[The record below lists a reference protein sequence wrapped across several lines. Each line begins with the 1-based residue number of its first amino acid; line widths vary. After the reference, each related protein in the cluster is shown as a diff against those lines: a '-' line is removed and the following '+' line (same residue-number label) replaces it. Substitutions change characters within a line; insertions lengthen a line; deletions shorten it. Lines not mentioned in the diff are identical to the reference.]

1 VGVLIA
7 LIVVVVVAIIV
18 ALVIASRNRNSR
30 DRLGPPTS
38 P

>member
-1 VGVLIA
+1 MGVIIA
-7 LIVVVVVAIIV
+7 LIIIIVIGIIV
-18 ALVIASRNRNSR
+18 ALIIASRNRRSR